1 MLLGIIWN
9 HMIADLR
16 SARAVV
22 RTAHIVD
29 PSRPDD
35 ANDFRYRP
43 ELRVIERSFH
53 SAGPRYRPEL
63 LVIDRS
69 FHPPTPDIGRS
80 STLSTGASARRLPEC
95 G

>member
-1 MLLGIIWN
+1 MALLGTPRN
-9 HMIADLR
+9 RRNADLR

-43 ELRVIERSFH
+43 ELH
-53 SAGPRYRPEL
+53 
-63 LVIDRS
+63 VIDRS
-69 FHPPTPDIGRS
+69 PGPPTPDIDFQDYKNLGNKVAFPLS
-80 STLSTGASARRLPEC
+80 SLKLA
-95 G
+95 